1 MDMSHT
7 EPQMVD
13 QHYTVAEVAKLL
25 RVHEMTVRQWYVKK
39 GLRIQ
44 KVGRKG
50 VRIAAWDLKM
60 FLAQF
65 DEKRNS
71 GPVVARLSQPGSQEN
86 TITYEQRKEGISKE
100 T

>member
-1 MDMSHT
+1 MGMSHT
-7 EPQMVD
+7 ESQTLG
-13 QHYTVAEVAKLL
+13 QHYAVAEIAKLL
-25 RVHEMTVRQWYVKK
+25 HVHEMTVRQWYVKK

-50 VRIAAWDLKM
+50 IRIAAWDLKA

-65 DEKRNS
+65 N
-71 GPVVARLSQPGSQEN
+71 VTRLSQPASQEN
-86 TITYEQRKEGISKE
+86 TIKYEQQRKEGISKE

>member
-1 MDMSHT
+1 MSHT
-7 EPQMVD
+7 ESQMLD
-13 QHYTVAEVAKLL
+13 QHYTVAEVASLL
-25 RVHEMTVRQWYVKK
+25 HVHEMTVRQWYVKK

-50 VRIAAWDLKM
+50 IRIAAWDLKM

-65 DEKRNS
+65 NEWRHS
-71 GPVVARLSQPGSQEN
+71 GPAMTRPSQSGGQEGE
-86 TITYEQRKEGISKE
+86 ITYEQRKEGLSKE